1 MGKVKEKKTNNS
13 DNKVFIGD
21 NILVLKDRAF
31 NKYYNKIKMIYI
43 DPPYNTKT
51 SKAYY
56 DNRQEDEW
64 ISFMKERLI
73 ASYDLLTEDGCIFIS
88 IDDNEYAEL
97 KMICDEIYGKKN
109 HIGTFITY
117 QALRSNSKLINTVH
131 EYVLC
136 YAKNKKEVKDFKILR
151 KYIEEDSKI
160 INEVKNN
167 VKKIIEGEGLS
178 IAQKKIKDI
187 IKESCEKYNISWLKN
202 YNNVDVDGKVYF
214 AMDLSTPGKPRKVDI
229 DKIDLHLKP
238 LKTRGWSSD
247 EKFIDLYNKNLLVF
261 KNGRPYEKHY
271 LEDACDNVTSIMR
284 FFSRN
289 GTNDLKKLGLY
300 NLFDTPK
307 PVEMIKFLIRISTNE
322 DDYVLDFFA
331 GSGTT
336 AQSVCEVNMENNRH
350 NKFILIQKKEK
361 FNEKSQSYEVCHKL
375 GIKPYTSEA
384 LVYRL
389 NTYLKTIHNKYTY
402 DLIEEIGKAS

>member
-1 MGKVKEKKTNNS
+1 MRKSKETISNLS

-21 NILVLKDRAF
+21 NIVVLKNRTFA
-31 NKYYNKIKMIYI
+31 KYHNKIKMIYI

-51 SKAYY
+51 KKAYN
-56 DNRQEDEW
+56 DKRQEEEW
-64 ISFMKERLI
+64 TKFMKERLE

-97 KMICDEIYGKKN
+97 KMICDQIYGKKN

-131 EYVLC
+131 EYILC

-151 KYIEEDSKI
+151 KYIEKDSKI
-160 INEVKNN
+160 INEVKKIA
-167 VKKIIEGEGLS
+167 KKMIDEDGIK
-178 IAQKKIKDI
+178 IAQKRIKTEI
-187 IKESCEKYNISWLKN
+187 NKLSEKYDASWLKN
-202 YNNVDVDGKVYF
+202 YNNIDEKGKVYF
-214 AMDLSTPGKPRKVDI
+214 AMDLSTPGKPKKVDI
-229 DKIDLHLKP
+229 EKINLHLEP

-284 FFSRN
+284 YFSRN

-307 PVEMIKFLIRISTNE
+307 PVEMIKFLIRISTSDN
-322 DDYVLDFFA
+322 DYILDFFA

-336 AQSVCEVNMENNRH
+336 AQSVCEVNIENNRN

-361 FNEKSQSYEVCHKL
+361 FSEKSQSFEVCNKL

-384 LVYRL
+384 LIYRL
-389 NTYLKTIHNKYTY
+389 NTYLKTIHNKFSY
-402 DLIEEIGKAS
+402 DLIEEKGKAS

>member
-1 MGKVKEKKTNNS
+1 MNKVKEKILNE
-13 DNKVFIGD
+13 NKVFIGD
-21 NILVLKDRAF
+21 NIVVLKDNCF
-31 NKYYNKIKMIYI
+31 KKYFNKIKMIYI

-51 SKAYY
+51 SKAYN
-56 DNRQEDEW
+56 DKRQEKEW
-64 ISFMKERLI
+64 SLFMKDRLM
-73 ASYDLLTEDGCIFIS
+73 ASYDLLTDDGCIFIS

-97 KMICDEIYGKKN
+97 KMICDEVYGKKN

-131 EYVLC
+131 EYILC
-136 YAKNKKEVKDFKILR
+136 YAKNKMKVKDFKILR
-151 KYIEEDSKI
+151 RYIEEDDKI
-160 INEVKNN
+160 IAEANASIKSII
-167 VKKIIEGEGLS
+167 KKEG
-178 IAQKKIKDI
+178 IATAKKKIKI
-187 IKESCEKYNISWLKN
+187 VIKELCEKYDVSWLRN
-202 YNNVDVDGKVYF
+202 YNNLDDEGNIYF

-229 DKIDLHLKP
+229 KEINLHLLP

-247 EKFIDLYNKNLLVF
+247 DKFIDLHNKNLLVF

-271 LEDACDNVTSIMR
+271 LNDACDNVTSILR

-307 PVEMIKFLIRISTNE
+307 PVEMIKFLIRISTDEN
-322 DDYVLDFFA
+322 DYVLDFFA

-336 AQSVCEVNMENNRH
+336 AQSVCEVNIENNRN

-361 FNEKSQSYEVCHKL
+361 FNERSQSYDVCNKL

-384 LVYRL
+384 LKYRL
-389 NTYLKTIHNKYTY
+389 NTYLKTVNNKFSYE
-402 DLIEEIGKAS
+402 LIEKSDKAS

>member
-1 MGKVKEKKTNNS
+1 MRENKEVE
-13 DNKVFIGD
+13 NKVYIGD
-21 NILVLKDRAF
+21 NISFLKDDSF
-31 NKYYNKIKMIYI
+31 KKYYNKIKMIYI

-51 SKAYY
+51 IKAYN
-56 DNRQEDEW
+56 DKRKEEEW
-64 ISFMKERLI
+64 AMFIKERLV

-136 YAKNKKEVKDFKILR
+136 YAKNKKKVKDFKILR
-151 KYIEEDSKI
+151 KYIDEDKKI
-160 INEVKNN
+160 INEVENEI
-167 VKKIIEGEGLS
+167 KKVIEKEG
-178 IAQKKIKDI
+178 IKVAKKRIKTLI
-187 IKESCEKYNISWLKN
+187 NEKCKEYNISWLKN
-202 YNNVDVDGKVYF
+202 YNNVDDEGRIYF
-214 AMDLSTPGKPRKVDI
+214 AMDLSTPGQPRKVDI
-229 DKIDLHLKP
+229 EKINLHLKP

-247 EKFIDLYNKNLLVF
+247 EKFIDLYKRNLIVF
-261 KNGRPYEKHY
+261 KDYRPYEKHY
-271 LEDACDNVTSIMR
+271 LDDACDNVTSIMR

-300 NLFDTPK
+300 NLFDAPK
-307 PVEMIKFLIRISTNE
+307 PVEMIKFLIRISTN
-322 DDYVLDFFA
+322 DNDYIMDFFA

-336 AQSVCEVNMENNRH
+336 AQSVCEVNIENNRN

-361 FNEKSQSYEVCHKL
+361 FNEKSQSFEVCNKL
-375 GIKPYTSEA
+375 GIKPYTNEA
-384 LVYRL
+384 LIYRL
-389 NTYLKTIHNKYTY
+389 NTYLKTIHNRFSY
-402 DLIEEIGKAS
+402 DLIEEKHKAS

>member
-1 MGKVKEKKTNNS
+1 MREKKEVENKEVE
-13 DNKVFIGD
+13 NKVYIGD
-21 NILVLKDRAF
+21 NISFLKDDSF
-31 NKYYNKIKMIYI
+31 KKYYNRIKMIYI

-51 SKAYY
+51 TKAYN
-56 DNRQEDEW
+56 DKRKEEEW
-64 ISFMKERLI
+64 AMFMKERLV

-136 YAKNKKEVKDFKILR
+136 YAKNKKKVKDFKILR
-151 KYIEEDSKI
+151 KYIDEDKKI
-160 INEVKNN
+160 INEVENEI
-167 VKKIIEGEGLS
+167 KKVIEKEG
-178 IAQKKIKDI
+178 IKVAKKRIKTLI
-187 IKESCEKYNISWLKN
+187 NEKCKEYNISWLKN
-202 YNNVDVDGKVYF
+202 YNNVDDEGRIYF
-214 AMDLSTPGKPRKVDI
+214 AMDLSTPGQPRKVDI
-229 DKIDLHLKP
+229 EKINLHLKP

-247 EKFIDLYNKNLLVF
+247 EKFIDLYKRNLIVF
-261 KNGRPYEKHY
+261 KDDRPYEKHY
-271 LEDACDNVTSIMR
+271 LDDACDNVTSIMR

-300 NLFDTPK
+300 NLFDAPK
-307 PVEMIKFLIRISTNE
+307 PVEMIKFLIRISTN
-322 DDYVLDFFA
+322 DNDYIMDFFA

-336 AQSVCEVNMENNRH
+336 AQSVCEVNIENNRN

-361 FNEKSQSYEVCHKL
+361 FNEKSQSFEVCNKL
-375 GIKPYTSEA
+375 GIKPYTNEA
-384 LVYRL
+384 LIYRL
-389 NTYLKTIHNKYTY
+389 NTYLKTIHNRFSY
-402 DLIEEIGKAS
+402 DLIEEKHKAS